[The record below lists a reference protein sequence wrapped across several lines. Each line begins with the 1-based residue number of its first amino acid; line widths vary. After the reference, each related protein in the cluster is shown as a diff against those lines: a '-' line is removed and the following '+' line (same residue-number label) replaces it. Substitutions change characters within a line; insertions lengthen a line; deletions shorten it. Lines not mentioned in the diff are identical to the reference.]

1 MDEFKKERTEINM
14 GILYDIQ
21 KQAEQFTLENR
32 MVQCTEEMAELTQA
46 FCKYQR
52 IKSKDKTCKTKEP
65 TVMYSI
71 TEEIADVEICL
82 EQIKYLL
89 GDEKQNQIE
98 QIKQEKYKRTER
110 RLVQE

>member
-1 MDEFKKERTEINM
+1 M

-32 MVQCTEEMAELTQA
+32 MVQCMEEMAELTKV

-65 TVMYSI
+65 TVMYGI

-89 GDEKQNQIE
+89 GEEKQNQIE
-98 QIKQEKYKRTER
+98 QIKQEKYKRTEQ
-110 RLVQE
+110 RLAQK